1 MHIFLRL
8 IATRPHLLADHV
20 QGYAD
25 LIAAD
30 FDDASTAFT
39 RRAILGGAALM
50 GALVAALLTG
60 VALLLWAVVPATQ
73 IHAPWLLV
81 VVPLVPL
88 AACVA
93 CLLALRGGSP
103 AGAFDNLRR
112 QARADMAMLR
122 ESSAP

>member
-8 IATRPHLLADHV
+8 IATRPHLLADHA
-20 QGYAD
+20 QAYAD

-30 FDDASTAFT
+30 FDEASTALT
-39 RRAILGGAALM
+39 RRVILGGAALT
-50 GALVAALLTG
+50 GALVAVLLTG

-73 IHAPWLLV
+73 IHAPWILV

-88 AACVA
+88 AACLVCLVA
-93 CLLALRGGSP
+93 MRGGSP

-112 QARADMAMLR
+112 QARADMDMLR

>member
-8 IATRPHLLADHV
+8 IATRPHLLADHA
-20 QGYAD
+20 QAYAD

-30 FDDASTAFT
+30 FDDASTAFA
-39 RRAILGGAALM
+39 RRAVLGGAAMM

-73 IHAPWLLV
+73 IHAPWLLII
-81 VVPLVPL
+81 VPLVPL
-88 AACVA
+88 TACVV
-93 CLLALRGGSP
+93 CLVALRGSRP
-103 AGAFDNLRR
+103 TGAFDNLRR